1 MGRILMR
8 VSEVTFKERP
18 IHKELIFLSMIL
30 LQVILKNSVTVSRK
44 TYCFSITNS
53 IFLELCTPVSKIALL
68 DHVLT
73 TYMVLFRPQILNREV
88 HNTVVYCVV
97 NLR

>member
-1 MGRILMR
+1 MGI
-8 VSEVTFKERP
+8 SEVTFKERP

-30 LQVILKNSVTVSRK
+30 SQVILKNSVTVSQK
-44 TYCFSITNS
+44 THSFSITNS
-53 IFLELCTPVSKIALL
+53 IFLELCTPVRKIALL
-68 DHVLT
+68 NYVLT
-73 TYMVLFRPQILNREV
+73 TYTVLFRPQIRNREV